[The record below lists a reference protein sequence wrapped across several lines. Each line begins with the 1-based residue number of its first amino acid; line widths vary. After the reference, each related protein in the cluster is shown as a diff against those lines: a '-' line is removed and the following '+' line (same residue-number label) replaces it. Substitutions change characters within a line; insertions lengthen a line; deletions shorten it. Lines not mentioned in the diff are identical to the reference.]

1 MADQRLSTDR
11 SSPDLGIRVIS
22 GSDVEPYVHELV
34 RLRIAVFREFPY
46 LYDGDAEYEASY
58 MRKYAAS
65 ENSVFVLALSGDAVV
80 GVSTGVP
87 LIEADADFQTPF
99 ENSEFDLADVFYF
112 GESVLEPAYRGHGVG
127 HRFFDEREAFAE
139 HLGFSTTTFCAVI
152 RPDDHPLR
160 PERYRPL
167 DAFWRRRRYIK
178 RPDLVAR
185 YGWKEIGQDEETEQ
199 EMVFWV
205 REG

>member
-1 MADQRLSTDR
+1 M
-11 SSPDLGIRVIS
+11 IS

-46 LYDGDAEYEASY
+46 LYDGDVEYEASY

-139 HLGFSTTTFCAVI
+139 RLGFSTTTFCAVI

-160 PERYRPL
+160 PESYRLL
-167 DAFWRRRRYIK
+167 DAFWRRRGYIK